1 MDKQGTKSSRSIMVD
16 ITKEFKPYEGQL
28 TIRSTD
34 RQGNVF
40 TYKTPN
46 VITFGAR
53 DVMAHLLVGDDVT
66 NYKLANLAVG
76 LNNTAPTRSDT
87 TLANELLQVSFT
99 SYSFPAA
106 GQVEMTAILDFTSP
120 ANGQILNE
128 AGLICADGTTLFAR
142 QVFGDITKTSALQLQ
157 FIWRIIYT

>member
-1 MDKQGTKSSRSIMVD
+1 MINEKSAKVNSIVVD
-16 ITKEFKPYEGQL
+16 VAKDLKPYEGKL
-28 TIRSTD
+28 TIKSID

-40 TYKTPN
+40 IYKTPN

-53 DVMAHLLVGDDVT
+53 DVMAHLLVGDNVST
-66 NYKLANLAVG
+66 YKLANLAVG
-76 LNNTAPTRSDT
+76 LDNTAPTRNDT
-87 TLANELLQVSFT
+87 SLANELLQVPFT
-99 SYSFPAA
+99 TYTFPAA
-106 GQVEMTAILDFTSP
+106 GQVEMTAILDFSSP

>member
-1 MDKQGTKSSRSIMVD
+1 MSNKNSVIVD
-16 ITKEFKPYEGQL
+16 VAKDLKPFEGKL
-28 TIRSTD
+28 TIKSID
-34 RQGNVF
+34 KNGN
-40 TYKTPN
+40 TYIYKTPN

-76 LNNTAPTRSDT
+76 LDNTAPTRDDT
-87 TLANELLQVSFT
+87 ALANELLQVSFT
-99 SYSFPAA
+99 TYTFPAA
-106 GQVEMTAILDFTSP
+106 GQVEMTAILDFSSP
-120 ANGQILNE
+120 ANGNVLNE

-142 QVFGDITKTSALQLQ
+142 QIFGDITKTSALQLQ